1 LSSAA
6 SKEPEVSETNT
17 KRSRA
22 DETRAALV
30 DALIDLLGERSVA
43 AISVRD
49 VAAAAGVNHGLVH
62 RYFGSKD
69 ALVRA
74 AVERIS
80 DQVYAGFPARG
91 QTAWFYR
98 MLRANPH
105 IAVIVARACLD
116 GPHDLLEA
124 AAPPP
129 AVMQQLIARLRTSLA
144 RLPLAGAIDPNLL
157 NAFFTSAMLGWFA
170 FRPLFAAGYGVPA
183 DADDQLEAIIARLD
197 GLLDAAAPA

>member
-1 LSSAA
+1 M
-6 SKEPEVSETNT
+6 PEMHS
-17 KRSRA
+17 KRSSA

-30 DALIDLLGERSVA
+30 DALIELLGERSVA
-43 AISVRD
+43 AISVRE

-74 AVERIS
+74 AVEQIS
-80 DQVYAGFPARG
+80 QQVYDGFPARG
-91 QTAWFYR
+91 QTGWFYR

-116 GPHDLLEA
+116 GPHDLLA
-124 AAPPP
+124 VASPPP
-129 AVMQQLIARLRTSLA
+129 AIMRQLIDRLRATLDRS
-144 RLPLAGAIDPNLL
+144 PLGGAVDPNLL

-170 FRPLFAAGYGVPA
+170 FRPLFDEGYGVPA
-183 DADDQLEAIIARLD
+183 DADAQLETMIGRLD
-197 GLLDAAAPA
+197 ALLDGAAPG